1 MQSIATPAQA
11 KARRSTPQLSPQRQ
25 TPPQP
30 LDVIGVDGALLRLE
44 TLAAISGR
52 SVNTLFRDA
61 SKERGL
67 LILTKVGP
75 RCTRVRAQDARAYL
89 ARLAGAAQ

>member
-1 MQSIATPAQA
+1 MQYIATAAPSKVQ
-11 KARRSTPQLSPQRQ
+11 RSSPKLSPQRQ

-67 LILTKVGP
+67 LQLTKVGT
-75 RCTRVRAQDARAYL
+75 RCTRVRAEHAREYL
-89 ARLAGAAQ
+89 ARLAGGAA